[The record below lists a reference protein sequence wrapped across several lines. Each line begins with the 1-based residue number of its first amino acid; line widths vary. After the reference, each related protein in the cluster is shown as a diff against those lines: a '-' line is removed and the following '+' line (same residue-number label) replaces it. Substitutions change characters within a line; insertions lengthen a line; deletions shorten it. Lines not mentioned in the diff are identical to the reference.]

1 MFCCQNF
8 TFLVI
13 VNNIS
18 AVFSERSYAT
28 DSARQA
34 GMDFPPSRGQPM
46 QAQRRRA
53 VLTLLVLLAIGGPLE
68 GLAQPLQIFFGDSTH
83 PVVSGE
89 AWLIANRWGAYQ
101 GVLVATIQNGT
112 LEARP
117 SVQFPPYWEQAFD
130 YKLLLAVADQPV
142 GAPASL
148 VEDFAYGTVGPPE
161 YLKRFSTIYLSSPL
175 PPEKLGKDWPTVLQQ
190 VGHLTESDLVL
201 VAPVRRTIWLV
212 YPDGRPL
219 VSAQVPIRLYGSS
232 QNHCGVA
239 VGIDL
244 GIFTTNVNGELAL
257 VAPNA
262 SLALSMMYFETE
274 ADGPAGEV
282 FSPKQGVIVGSEP
295 VTTVKQLWTLPQ
307 HEYVVRLRTT
317 KNQPISHAHLSACMN
332 FDGCG
337 AGCGPISAPESDASA
352 HDSFPRGRPACDEE
366 SHRCPRGGTRKES
379 DPFWDARLA
388 GDLPARPAV
397 GLSAQQELQV
407 RRARHRTCSSS
418 KSPPVSVA

>member
-101 GVLVATIQNGT
+101 GVLVATIQIGS

-148 VEDFAYGTVGPPE
+148 VTSSCLCEKPEGAVLPLFVKAIEDRKDNAIHAGRVDKTNHRSGP
-161 YLKRFSTIYLSSPL
+161 SPHLHKATFNDIGGAQL
-175 PPEKLGKDWPTVLQQ
+175 PP
-190 VGHLTESDLVL
+190 
-201 VAPVRRTIWLV
+201 
-212 YPDGRPL
+212 
-219 VSAQVPIRLYGSS
+219 
-232 QNHCGVA
+232 
-239 VGIDL
+239 
-244 GIFTTNVNGELAL
+244 
-257 VAPNA
+257 
-262 SLALSMMYFETE
+262 
-274 ADGPAGEV
+274 
-282 FSPKQGVIVGSEP
+282 
-295 VTTVKQLWTLPQ
+295 
-307 HEYVVRLRTT
+307 
-317 KNQPISHAHLSACMN
+317 
-332 FDGCG
+332 
-337 AGCGPISAPESDASA
+337 
-352 HDSFPRGRPACDEE
+352 
-366 SHRCPRGGTRKES
+366 
-379 DPFWDARLA
+379 
-388 GDLPARPAV
+388 
-397 GLSAQQELQV
+397 
-407 RRARHRTCSSS
+407 
-418 KSPPVSVA
+418 